1 MIVSPDTDSIV
12 VVCAADNNYAMPLA
26 VTIRSALEN
35 LKSNRKVVLFIL
47 DGGIS
52 FANRKRIMRSLNS
65 DLITIYWLQQDN
77 SLFENLALTRHLTA
91 ATYYRLS
98 IPKILPQKFDK
109 VIYLDTDMVV
119 TGDLEELW
127 NIDVGNN
134 YVLAVEE
141 IYKDTSTIKVLI
153 NLGINP
159 EYKYFNAG
167 LLVMNLE
174 KWRTD
179 NIAEKVIEYTK
190 KNRDKVRHDQD
201 TLNVL
206 LAGNWGELHPKW
218 NQIHWIYE
226 SYFREDNPFPK
237 EDNPYRNLPE
247 DVYNEVLNNPCIT
260 HFTSYPKPFATGL
273 RYPECTHPRKDLFF
287 QYLDL
292 TAWSGWRDT
301 IWRRLNRKFLK
312 IIKS

>member
-35 LKSNRKVVLFIL
+35 LKSNRKVILFIL

-52 FANRKRIMRSLNS
+52 FANRKKIMRSLNS
-65 DLITIYWLQQDN
+65 DQITIYWVQQDN

-109 VIYLDTDMVV
+109 VIYLDTDFDKVIYLDTDMVV
-119 TGDLEELW
+119 IGDLEELW

-159 EYKYFNAG
+159 EYKYFNSG

-174 KWRTD
+174 K
-179 NIAEKVIEYTK
+179 
-190 KNRDKVRHDQD
+190 
-201 TLNVL
+201 
-206 LAGNWGELHPKW
+206 
-218 NQIHWIYE
+218 
-226 SYFREDNPFPK
+226 
-237 EDNPYRNLPE
+237 
-247 DVYNEVLNNPCIT
+247 
-260 HFTSYPKPFATGL
+260 
-273 RYPECTHPRKDLFF
+273 
-287 QYLDL
+287 
-292 TAWSGWRDT
+292 
-301 IWRRLNRKFLK
+301 
-312 IIKS
+312 